1 METAL
6 ITGVAG
12 FIGSSLAEKLLKDNF
27 KVIGIDSFTNY
38 YSTRI
43 KEKNIENCLKHPNFS
58 LIHQDLDTLD
68 LSVSIEKAE
77 YFFHLS
83 AQPGVRA
90 SWGKEFTTY
99 VKNNISVTQKILESL
114 KNSTR
119 LKKFVFASS
128 SSVYGNQSSIMN
140 EDTSL
145 TRPASPYGVTKLAAE
160 NLVNLYFKNYGV
172 PTISLRYFT
181 VYGPRQRPDMA
192 FTRFFH
198 SIIKD
203 NKLIIF
209 GNGEQTR
216 DFTYVDDIVDATI
229 NAATSNYVGE
239 ILNFGGGSVF
249 SLIQIIEFMKEI
261 TEKELEIDFKT
272 EQKGDVKHT
281 SADISKSE
289 KLINYKSNTD
299 IKYGLTQQQAAVKL
313 GITQAT
319 ISNYKNRSR
328 ENIELYLITK
338 RIESFANDI
347 AVMIMKN
354 TNEIEISEMFE
365 TTLQFIRKQNIIYDL
380 HKELESNHNVEKCP
394 ICKK

>member
-12 FIGSSLAEKLLKDNF
+12 FIGSSLAAKLLKDNF
-27 KVIGIDSFTNY
+27 NVIGIDSFTNN
-38 YSTRI
+38 YSARI
-43 KEKNIENCLKHPNFS
+43 KEKNIENCLKHTNFS
-58 LIHQDLDTLD
+58 LIRQDLDTLD
-68 LSVSIEKAE
+68 LSASVEKAD

-114 KNSTR
+114 KNNTT

-128 SSVYGNQSSIMN
+128 SSVYGNQSSMMN

-145 TRPASPYGVTKLAAE
+145 TRPVSPYGVTKLAAE

-181 VYGPRQRPDMA
+181 VYGPKQRPDMA
-192 FTRFFH
+192 FTRFFY
-198 SIIKD
+198 SIIKEQ
-203 NKLIIF
+203 KLTIF

-216 DFTYVDDIVDATI
+216 DFTYVDDVVKATM
-229 NAATSNYVGE
+229 NAATSDHVGE
-239 ILNFGGGSVF
+239 ILNIGGGSVF
-249 SLIQIIEFMKEI
+249 SLMQITEFMKEI
-261 TEKELEIDFKT
+261 TEKELEIDFKK

-299 IKYGLTQQQAAVKL
+299 IKYGLTQQYEYIKTNL
-313 GITQAT
+313 NLYDGIV
-319 ISNYKNRSR
+319 NY
-328 ENIELYLITK
+328 
-338 RIESFANDI
+338 
-347 AVMIMKN
+347 V
-354 TNEIEISEMFE
+354 
-365 TTLQFIRKQNIIYDL
+365 
-380 HKELESNHNVEKCP
+380 
-394 ICKK
+394 

>member
-12 FIGSSLAEKLLKDNF
+12 FIGSSLAENLLKDNF

-43 KEKNIENCLKHPNFS
+43 KEKNIDNCLKHPNFS
-58 LIHQDLDTLD
+58 FIRQDLDTLD
-68 LSVSIEKAE
+68 LSASVEKTD

-90 SWGKEFTTY
+90 SWGKEFATY

-114 KNSTR
+114 KNNTT

-145 TRPASPYGVTKLAAE
+145 TKPISPYGVTKLAAE

-192 FTRFFH
+192 FTRFFY
-198 SIIKD
+198 SIIKEQ
-203 NKLIIF
+203 KLTIF

-216 DFTYVDDIVDATI
+216 DFTYVDDVVKATM
-229 NAATSNYVGE
+229 NAATSDHVCE
-239 ILNFGGGSVF
+239 ILNIGGCSVF
-249 SLIQIIEFMKEI
+249 SLMQITEFMKEI
-261 TEKELEIDFKT
+261 TEKELEIDFKK

-289 KLINYKSNTD
+289 NLINYKSNTD
-299 IKYGLTQQQAAVKL
+299 IKYGLTQQYEY
-313 GITQAT
+313 I
-319 ISNYKNRSR
+319 KNNL
-328 ENIELYLITK
+328 NIY
-338 RIESFANDI
+338 N
-347 AVMIMKN
+347 N
-354 TNEIEISEMFE
+354 
-365 TTLQFIRKQNIIYDL
+365 
-380 HKELESNHNVEKCP
+380 
-394 ICKK
+394 